1 MYDLKLKNTLLIQ
14 KIFGA
19 GSLTAFSV
27 FSKITDSNMLNK
39 PIDII
44 ATNVKFTDSIKAKL
58 LAAEYSLIEKILTD
72 TLKNDIDII
81 PYYSEK
87 YPDNLRHIDTPPIIL
102 FAKGNFPDFNKLP
115 SITIVGPR
123 KATEFGLKAAYS
135 LGFRIA
141 RSGIVV
147 VSGGALGCDKYAHIG
162 ALDSQGTTVAVL
174 GCGICADYL
183 TKNKPL
189 RDKISENGCLVSEYP
204 PFTPATKFT
213 FPVRNRIMSGISL
226 GTVVVEAPQKSGS
239 LITARN
245 AAEQGRD
252 VFVIPGNPTL
262 KEYKGSNALLRDGA
276 KPLIDASD
284 IFNEYIFKYPEYI
297 DIEKAFLPIK
307 NEDKSIK
314 TQKNSEISKESLSN
328 EAKIVYNNL
337 DNQLFSFDDLS
348 NINLSSEDILSAL
361 TELELE
367 NFITPLPGGKYKL
380 I

>member
-19 GSLTAFSV
+19 GSATAFSV
-27 FSKITDSNMLNK
+27 FSEISNSDMLDK
-39 PIDII
+39 TIDVI
-44 ATNVKFTDSIKAKL
+44 ARNINFSGSIKAKL
-58 LAAEYSLIEKILTD
+58 LAADYSMIEKILKD
-72 TLKNDIDII
+72 TLKNDINII
-81 PYYSEK
+81 PFYSNTFPE
-87 YPDNLRHIDTPPIIL
+87 NLKHIDTPPIVL
-102 FAKGNFPDFNKLP
+102 FTKGLFPDFNKLP

-135 LGFRIA
+135 LSFRTA
-141 RSGIVV
+141 RSGMIV
-147 VSGGALGCDKYAHIG
+147 VSGGAVGCDKYAHLG
-162 ALDSQGTTVAVL
+162 ALDSNGITVAVL
-174 GCGICADYL
+174 GCGICAEYL
-183 TKNKPL
+183 IKNKSL
-189 RDKISENGCLVSEYP
+189 RDRIAENGCLISEYP

-307 NEDKSIK
+307 NEEKHIK
-314 TQKNSEISKESLSN
+314 TQKNSENLKESLSN

-337 DNQLFSFDDLS
+337 DNQLFSLDDLS
-348 NINLSSEDILSAL
+348 KLNLPSEDILSAL

-367 NFITPLPGGKYKL
+367 NLITPIPGGKYKL